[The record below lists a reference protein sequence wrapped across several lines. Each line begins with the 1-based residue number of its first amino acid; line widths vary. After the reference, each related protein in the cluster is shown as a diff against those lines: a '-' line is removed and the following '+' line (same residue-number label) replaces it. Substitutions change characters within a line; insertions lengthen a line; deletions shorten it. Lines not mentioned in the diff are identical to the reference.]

1 MNHLTTAAL
10 GFATALAS
18 WSFEA
23 DAHDYWLEFSPASQ
37 GQIALHLYVGEC
49 LEMDE
54 ERVYQPA
61 LTEAFTGYRNGKARD
76 LSSLAT
82 PDKNPLARFTTD
94 AKTLPSLIVFERD
107 WSYIELDADKFEA
120 YLKDE
125 GFVDAIA
132 ERKTRKESRLP
143 GRERYRR
150 HLKALVPGAPQEAI
164 ATAPIGKRLEL
175 VPLEAPARL
184 KAGDT
189 VAVRLLLD
197 GRALAD
203 APVEVCQRQA
213 PGSVSINRAITDD
226 DGVARLPVTGP
237 GMTLI
242 RAVQMRRV
250 TDQDSKADWESFW
263 TSYSL
268 IVP

>member
-1 MNHLTTAAL
+1 MNHLTAATL

-82 PDKNPLARFTTD
+82 PDANPLARFAIGD
-94 AKTLPSLIVFERD
+94 KTLPSLIVFERG
-107 WSYIELDADKFEA
+107 WSYIELDAEKFEG

-132 ERKTRKESRLP
+132 ERKVRKESRLP

-164 ATAPIGKRLEL
+164 DTSPIGKRLEL
-175 VPLEAPARL
+175 VPLEAPAGL

-189 VAVRLLLD
+189 VAVRLLFD
-197 GRALAD
+197 GRALAE
-203 APVEVCQRQA
+203 APVEVCQRQ
-213 PGSVSINRAITDD
+213 PDSKVSIGRAITDD
-226 DGVARLPVTGP
+226 DGVARLPIAQS